1 MNDQQ
6 KPLLRRTTAMTDAM
20 VAAFEA
26 AGIDTSGAKLPVKT
40 EPTWRASR
48 RDKSKRGRRG

>member
-1 MNDQQ
+1 MTLI
-6 KPLLRRTTAMTDAM
+6 KRTTAMTDAM

-40 EPTWRASR
+40 EPTWRVSR
-48 RDKSKRGRRG
+48 KGDKRGRR